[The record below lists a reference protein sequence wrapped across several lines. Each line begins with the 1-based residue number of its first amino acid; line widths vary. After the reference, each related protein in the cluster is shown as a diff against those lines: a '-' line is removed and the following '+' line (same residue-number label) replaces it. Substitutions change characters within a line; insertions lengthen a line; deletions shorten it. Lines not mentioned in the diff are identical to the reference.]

1 MRPATVLDQPRA
13 IGQAAVSSKMGAT
26 GSCIDGLRQA
36 GALKL
41 LFPRLRNTVEAVLI
55 NTAGGITGGD
65 EFDIQGEAGT
75 GASLTLTTQAAERVY
90 KAQQGQTGW
99 VKTHLTARSNSQ
111 LFWLPQ
117 ETILYDK
124 AALHRSL
131 RVDLASSAQF
141 LMCEAVL
148 FGRHAMGETVSDLFF
163 QDRVDIRRNDRIVY
177 RDGVRM
183 TGDAAAAL
191 HHPAVGA
198 GARAMASVVWIAP
211 HAQGHLDA
219 VRAHLGKT
227 GGASM
232 LDTDVM
238 VMRLLAEDGYL
249 LRRALV
255 PVLDLLTRNS
265 LPQCWRL

>member
-1 MRPATVLDQPRA
+1 M
-13 IGQAAVSSKMGAT
+13 
-26 GSCIDGLRQA
+26 
-36 GALKL
+36 
-41 LFPRLRNTVEAVLI
+41 LI

-65 EFDIQGEAGT
+65 QFDIRGEAGA

-90 KAQQGQTGW
+90 KAQTGQTGW
-99 VKTHLTARSNSQ
+99 VKTHLTARPDSQ

-124 AALHRSL
+124 AALQRSL
-131 RVDLASSAQF
+131 RVDLAPSAQF
-141 LMCEAVL
+141 LMCEAVI
-148 FGRHAMGETVSDLFF
+148 FGRHAMGETVSDLHFH
-163 QDRVDIRRNDRIVY
+163 DRVDIRRDGKLIY
-177 RDGVRM
+177 RDGVRL

-191 HHPAVGA
+191 RNPAVGA
-198 GARAMASVVWIAP
+198 GARAMASVVWVAP
-211 HAQGHLDA
+211 HAQGQLDM
-219 VRAHLGKT
+219 VRKHFGKT

-238 VMRLLAEDGYL
+238 VMRLLAEDGFL